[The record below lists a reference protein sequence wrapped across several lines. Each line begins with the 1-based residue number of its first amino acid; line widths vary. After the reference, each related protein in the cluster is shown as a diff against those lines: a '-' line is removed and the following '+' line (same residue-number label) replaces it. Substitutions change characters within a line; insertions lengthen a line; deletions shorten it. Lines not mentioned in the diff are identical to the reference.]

1 MQNRPP
7 RNPRSTFEDRSAPS
21 WESGSSELSE
31 RSETRRLP
39 EIRIAGG
46 PAVEALFR
54 HNPGRVLRFF
64 YSESKAR
71 KVGVFCK
78 IMAER
83 RLPYRMVPDAE
94 LEKIYGSPHHGGVVA
109 IASPKEEMPLTP
121 KGLSEL
127 KKLAPIHF
135 VLDGIGNPHNIGAIA
150 RSLAFFGFK
159 SLILSD
165 DPRQAGLSDA
175 TYRVAE
181 GGLEALALYRA
192 QDLGALLEEARKEF
206 KITGTA
212 ITRDARPLSALTI
225 SNTPRLI
232 LLGNEEE
239 GLPPQ
244 RLKACDELLMI
255 PGAGQIQSL
264 NVAQTAAILG
274 YAFQPSASVSKPT
287 LRLPK
292 DRSAARSGPS
302 QKGETRPRG
311 ESGHTPQGRDS
322 KAGPQKKKYSA
333 KGSRPGTKTPS
344 R

>member
-1 MQNRPP
+1 MPNRPS
-7 RNPRSTFEDRSAPS
+7 RNPRSTFRDRSDAS
-21 WESGSSELSE
+21 WEDGSFDHSE
-31 RSETRRLP
+31 RSESRRLP

-54 HNPGRVLRFF
+54 HDPGRVMRFF
-64 YSESKAR
+64 YAEAKAR
-71 KVGVFCK
+71 KVGSFCK
-78 IMAER
+78 TMAER

-94 LEKIYGSPHHGGVVA
+94 LEKIYGSPHHGGLVA
-109 IASPKEEMPLTP
+109 IASPKEEVLLTP

-127 KKLAPIHF
+127 KQRAPIHF

-181 GGLEALALYRA
+181 GGLEALTLYRA
-192 QDLGALLEEARKEF
+192 QDLEALLKEARKEF
-206 KITGTA
+206 KITGTSL
-212 ITRDARPLSALTI
+212 TRDARPLNALTT

-239 GLPPQ
+239 GLSPQ
-244 RLKACDELLMI
+244 RLKACDDLLMI
-255 PGAGQIQSL
+255 PGGGQIQSL

-274 YAFQPSASVSKPT
+274 YAFQPSSSVSKPT
-287 LRLPK
+287 LRLSK
-292 DRSAARSGPS
+292 DRSSANSGPS
-302 QKGETRPRG
+302 QKGAVRPRG

-333 KGSRPGTKTPS
+333 KDSRPGTKTPS